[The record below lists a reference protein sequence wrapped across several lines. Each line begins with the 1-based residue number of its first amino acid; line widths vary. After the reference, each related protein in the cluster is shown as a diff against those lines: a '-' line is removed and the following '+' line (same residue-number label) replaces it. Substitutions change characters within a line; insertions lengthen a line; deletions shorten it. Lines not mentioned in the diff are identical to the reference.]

1 LTTEAKRRRRNRLR
15 IALDCVSVL
24 LLFAVGAPW
33 FALQEKKQAD
43 KAAARAR
50 IEEDRSWIEGAKL
63 KSARGDHFAAVLM
76 AARAL
81 GFAGY
86 GQEKGSGAIP
96 RKCMFLPTNGFL
108 GFMPPRLRTKARE
121 RLLFFRSAV

>member
-1 LTTEAKRRRRNRLR
+1 VAKLFKHPRTPQQREEIERLEITHDVVAPLVVRGRKEREERRLTTEAKRRRRHRLG

-24 LLFAVGAPW
+24 LLFAVGALW

-63 KSARGDHFAAVLM
+63 KSARGDL
-76 AARAL
+76 L
-81 GFAGY
+81 
-86 GQEKGSGAIP
+86 
-96 RKCMFLPTNGFL
+96 LPL
-108 GFMPPRLRTKARE
+108 
-121 RLLFFRSAV
+121 